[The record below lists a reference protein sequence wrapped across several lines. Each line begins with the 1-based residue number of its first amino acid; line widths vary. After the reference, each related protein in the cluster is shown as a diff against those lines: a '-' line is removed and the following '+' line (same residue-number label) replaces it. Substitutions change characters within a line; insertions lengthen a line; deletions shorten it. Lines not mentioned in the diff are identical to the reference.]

1 MGYIHFRFQVR
12 ESNFT
17 RTISNPDFVV
27 KKNRQMKHAKALAKT
42 QSVELTIYTDLSPTC
57 YFVKGRGFY
66 FSTNICLFQ
75 KPNLIEQKDLESNSL
90 QLWSLCSVSILPR
103 TLEITKRRTFKATS
117 NSPCLTNRSSR
128 SRSRRRPGQAW
139 RT

>member
-1 MGYIHFRFQVR
+1 
-12 ESNFT
+12 
-17 RTISNPDFVV
+17 
-27 KKNRQMKHAKALAKT
+27 MKHAKALAKT

-66 FSTNICLFQ
+66 FSTKCCLFLE
-75 KPNLIEQKDLESNSL
+75 PILIEHKYLESNSL
-90 QLWSLCSVSILPR
+90 QFWSLCSVLVLPR
-103 TLEITKRRTFKATS
+103 TLDTCIIKRMTSKAPI